1 MSGRPFRHTLFFY
14 NEEKRGLEN
23 EMMISRPALDLHP
36 KGRPA
41 RNILSL
47 DPLEIKI
54 VFFLFLSER
63 PLTAAQKKEKKGM
76 KRVKIPNH
84 LTRGIFLTTCHRIL
98 RRSPTSFER
107 LVVVTLFSY
116 PLLFVRRVAAMRHLK
131 R

>member
-14 NEEKRGLEN
+14 NEDKRGLEN

-63 PLTAAQKKEKKGM
+63 PLTAAQKKEKKRDEEG
-76 KRVKIPNH
+76 KNSQSFNSGDFFNDVSPDTAEEPN
-84 LTRGIFLTTCHRIL
+84 II
-98 RRSPTSFER
+98 
-107 LVVVTLFSY
+107 
-116 PLLFVRRVAAMRHLK
+116 
-131 R
+131 

>member
-1 MSGRPFRHTLFFY
+1 MFQNQLFLQRTKTHTHTLAARERVSGRPFRHTLFFY

-63 PLTAAQKKEKKGM
+63 PLTAAQQKEKKRDEEG
-76 KRVKIPNH
+76 KNSQSFNSGDFFNDVSPDTAEEPN
-84 LTRGIFLTTCHRIL
+84 II
-98 RRSPTSFER
+98 
-107 LVVVTLFSY
+107 
-116 PLLFVRRVAAMRHLK
+116 
-131 R
+131 